1 MGVSARR
8 RGVVRGAGLAV
19 AALGLTSA
27 AEASPRQSDGRRL
40 LRPPRSCAVP
50 PRYLGLDAYRQW
62 DTLSY
67 LELGDRVS
75 GQSTA
80 DPAGTNADAGHVLRT
95 LPNGGRVLFDQ
106 TGPGIVTFLR
116 MQETAGAP
124 WMLQVDG
131 RPVVTIHPDDL
142 GQLSPRRAP
151 ADAFPYP
158 LSLDVA
164 ETAGSSIVATAIP
177 FVHRLTWTAQG
188 RNGNFYALYRRLPY
202 GTPLPVT
209 SSAPVGDVVGL
220 LRQAGGA
227 SAPAHDAGQRGSIT
241 LPPRR
246 ETTLVTL
253 TGGPRQ
259 VRALQVRVAERES
272 VAAGNARLRIYWDG
286 AATPAVDAPLK
297 VMAGD
302 GAGVY
307 HPRTRAL
314 VQGWPVGITDDGRG
328 HTDFDLYWPM
338 PFHTTARVTLSSTTP
353 ARLTGLEW
361 AVRDEPFMAPS
372 NWWGTFHAT
381 YTRVPTP
388 VPGRD
393 MTFLDVTG
401 SGRIVGMVVNFG
413 VVGPTLEGDPHIF
426 LDDSNT
432 PQIQATG
439 TEEWGL
445 GGDYWNGGRQTSL
458 PLGGLP
464 SSTANP
470 PGATVDGAALYRF
483 LIADSIPF
491 NRRAIVRWEH
501 GGVDTSTESYRAAVF
516 WYGTPAQTA
525 VRSED
530 LRVGDATSRSR
541 HAYRSPQG
549 HSYRLIAS
557 DEYAVHA
564 PLRSAVG
571 VATTT
576 ISTFRLALDPRNVGA
591 FLRRAFDYGAP
602 DQRAAVFVDGRFA
615 GIWYSAGS
623 FGGAGVDGHVRRWR
637 EEEFPLPAALTSG
650 KSAVTIQVRVI
661 PTTDP
666 SNRAWTEFE
675 YQMYSLVLPGCAATA
690 TSHP

>member
-1 MGVSARR
+1 M
-8 RGVVRGAGLAV
+8 
-19 AALGLTSA
+19 
-27 AEASPRQSDGRRL
+27 
-40 LRPPRSCAVP
+40 
-50 PRYLGLDAYRQW
+50 
-62 DTLSY
+62 
-67 LELGDRVS
+67 
-75 GQSTA
+75 
-80 DPAGTNADAGHVLRT
+80 
-95 LPNGGRVLFDQ
+95 
-106 TGPGIVTFLR
+106 R

-124 WMLQVDG
+124 WMLRVDS
-131 RPVVTIHPDDL
+131 RPVVTIHPGDL
-142 GQLSPRRAP
+142 GQIAPRRSP
-151 ADAFPYP
+151 AGVFPYP

-177 FVHRLTWTAQG
+177 FVHSLTWAAQG

-227 SAPAHDAGQRGSIT
+227 SAPAHGSGQRGSVT
-241 LPPRR
+241 LPPHR

-259 VRALQVRVAERES
+259 VRALQFRVPEGES

-307 HPRTRAL
+307 QPRARAL
-314 VQGWPVGITDDGRG
+314 VQGWPVGIRSDGRG

-338 PFHTTARVTLSSTTP
+338 PFHTTARITLSSTTP
-353 ARLTGLEW
+353 TRLAGIGW
-361 AVRDEPFMAPS
+361 ALRDEPFTVPS

-381 YTRVPTP
+381 YTGVPTP

-393 MTFLDVTG
+393 MTFLDAAG

-432 PQIQATG
+432 PQILATG

-445 GGDYWNGGRQTSL
+445 GGDYWNGGHQTSL

-470 PGATVDGAALYRF
+470 LGANVDGAALYRF

-491 NRRAIVRWEH
+491 NRRVIVRWEH
-501 GGVDTSTESYRAAVF
+501 GGVGTSTESYRAAVF
-516 WYGTPAQTA
+516 WYGSPVQTA
-525 VRSED
+525 VRSDD
-530 LRVGDATSRSR
+530 LRVGDAASRSR
-541 HAYRSPQG
+541 HRYRSPQG
-549 HSYRLIAS
+549 YSYRLIAG
-557 DEYAVHA
+557 DEYAAHA
-564 PLRSAVG
+564 PLKIAVG

-576 ISTFRLALDPRNVGA
+576 TSAFRLALDPRNVGA
-591 FLRRAFDYGAP
+591 FLRRTFDYGLSN
-602 DQRAAVFVDGRFA
+602 QRAAVFVDGRFA

-623 FGGAGVDGHVRRWR
+623 FGGADVDGHVRRWR

-650 KSAVTIQVRVI
+650 KSAVTIQVRFI

-666 SNRAWTEFE
+666 FNRAWTEFE
-675 YQMYSLVLPGCAATA
+675 YQMYSFVLPECASDEAQG
-690 TSHP
+690 SRGRF